1 MKIRYPE
8 IPSPCYVL
16 VEDLLR
22 ANLKILRHVSEQ
34 SGAKILL
41 ALKGYALWRSFP
53 LVAEYLHG
61 ITASG
66 IYEARLGA
74 EEFKGGEISVYSPA
88 FKESE
93 IDALLPIADH
103 IIFNSP
109 TQLHRFK
116 RKVLGA
122 GRKIDCGIRLNPL
135 YSEVSPPIYNPCIEG
150 SRLGIV
156 PEELHKCE
164 LDGVSGLHF
173 HTHCE
178 QNSDALQRTLEH
190 FELHF
195 GHLIDKMKW
204 VNFGGG
210 HHITRKDY
218 DVNLLI
224 EIIKDFRARHGG
236 VDVYLEPG
244 EAVGWQ
250 CGFLKGSVLDITYN
264 AMPIAILDVS
274 ASAHMPDCLE
284 MPYRPMIRGS
294 AEPGVLPYSYRFGAP
309 TCLAGDVIG
318 DYSFESAIEIG
329 DEVIFEDMIHYTI
342 VKNNT
347 FNGIPLP
354 SIGML
359 RSDGSFKL
367 LREFGYEHYKER
379 NS

>member
-1 MKIRYPE
+1 MKVRYPE

-122 GRKIDCGIRLNPL
+122 KRKIDCGIRLNPL

-164 LDGVSGLHF
+164 LEGVSGLHF

-178 QNSDALQRTLEH
+178 QNSDVLQRTLEH

-195 GHLIDKMKW
+195 GHLIDRMKW

-264 AMPIAILDVS
+264 TMPIAILDVS

-294 AEPGVLPYSYRFGAP
+294 GEPGVLPYTYRFGAP